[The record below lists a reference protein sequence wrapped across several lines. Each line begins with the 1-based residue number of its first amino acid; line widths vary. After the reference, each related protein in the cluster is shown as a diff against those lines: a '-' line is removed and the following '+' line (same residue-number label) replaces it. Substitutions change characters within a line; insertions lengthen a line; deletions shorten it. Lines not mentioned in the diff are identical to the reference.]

1 MKWTLLRQSLLYYES
16 NVQSSSTIYLLHNS
30 VKKYD
35 KNLWVLKTSKIK
47 SMFALLYKRQP
58 GNKMSSHSYRHCLT
72 KNSRITTYKV
82 FLSLQLTSN
91 ARLIHSA
98 EISSP
103 HSKLT
108 WAMIPYFHD
117 LFTSIWT
124 LANSLVLFSTTS
136 LKYSWIS
143 ILKQR
148 SLLNPSWGLLFFP
161 STREH
166 AVAALQELLR

>member
-1 MKWTLLRQSLLYYES
+1 
-16 NVQSSSTIYLLHNS
+16 
-30 VKKYD
+30 
-35 KNLWVLKTSKIK
+35 
-47 SMFALLYKRQP
+47 MFALLYKRQP

-117 LFTSIWT
+117 LFSSICT

-136 LKYSWIS
+136 LKNSWIS
-143 ILKQR
+143 ILKDLCR
-148 SLLNPSWGLLFFP
+148 ILHEGFSSFRRRG
-161 STREH
+161 STP
-166 AVAALQELLR
+166 LLRCKSCYSN